1 MKKRKQKR
9 KIAIVVTNRA
19 SYARIKTVL
28 RAVQAHPALEL
39 QLIVGASALLEKFG
53 SVVDVIVKDGFRVAE
68 RIYSVL
74 EGENLVTMSKT
85 TGLSILELSTA
96 FSNLKPD
103 IVLTVADRY
112 ETIATAIAGSYMNI
126 PVAHVQ
132 GGEITGSIDEKVRH
146 AVTKL
151 SNYHFAS
158 TALAK
163 KRIIRLGEN
172 PRNVFFTGCPS
183 IDLALDVSR
192 GKTRPLDSVMRKGVG
207 AMFTP
212 KKNSY
217 LIVLQHP
224 VTTQEQSGLSQV
236 RKTLDAVSEIRM
248 PTFWFWPNVD
258 AGSDQISKGI
268 RLYREQ
274 NKIPNVHFIRNL
286 PAEDFLSLAINSA
299 CIVGN
304 SSMAI
309 REGSFLGI
317 PAVTIGDRQ
326 GGREMGRNVIQVQ
339 NDTPKIKSAIQKQ
352 LKHGVYSRDYLYGR
366 GNAGKKIADIL
377 ADIKL
382 ESEKKLAY

>member
-1 MKKRKQKR
+1 MKKRK
-9 KIAIVVTNRA
+9 IGVVVTNRA

-28 RAVQAHPALEL
+28 RAIQRHPALEL

-53 SVVDVIVKDGFRVAE
+53 SVVDVILKDGFKVAE

-112 ETIATAIAGSYMNI
+112 ETIATAIAASYMNI

-146 AVTKL
+146 SVTKL

-163 KRIIRLGEN
+163 KRILRLGED
-172 PRNVFFTGCPS
+172 PKNVFLTGCPS
-183 IDLALDVSR
+183 IDLAIEISKN
-192 GKTRPLDSVMRKGVG
+192 GKGSLSSVMKKGVG
-207 AMFTP
+207 AVFTP
-212 KKNSY
+212 QKGAY

-224 VTTQEQSGLSQV
+224 VTTQEQSGLEQIV
-236 RKTLDAVSEIRM
+236 KTLDAISEIRM

-258 AGSDQISKGI
+258 AGSDRISKGI
-268 RLYREQ
+268 RLYRERD
-274 NKIPNVHFIRNL
+274 KIPNVHFIRNL
-286 PAEDFLSLAINSA
+286 PPEEFLTLAMNAA

-309 REGSFLGI
+309 REGSFLGV
-317 PAVTIGDRQ
+317 PAVNIGDRQ
-326 GGREMGRNVIQVQ
+326 LGREMGRNVISVK
-339 NDTPKIKSAIQKQ
+339 NDTKEIKRAVQKQ
-352 LKHGVYSRDYLYGR
+352 LAHGPYSRDYLYGR
-366 GNAGKKIADIL
+366 GNAGKKIVKIL
-377 ADIKL
+377 AAVDL
-382 ESEKKLAY
+382 VSEKRLAY